1 MSRPNWFEQ
10 DHSDLDPIDLLEAA
24 FMHEMKNRF

>member
-1 MSRPNWFEQ
+1 MPRPNWFEK
-10 DHSDLDPIDLLEAA
+10 DHSDMDPIDLLEAA

>member
-10 DHSDLDPIDLLEAA
+10 DHSDMDPIDLLEAD
-24 FMHEMKNRF
+24 FMLEMKNRF

>member
-1 MSRPNWFEQ
+1 MARPNWFEQ
-10 DHSDLDPIDLLEAA
+10 DHSDMDPIDLLEAA